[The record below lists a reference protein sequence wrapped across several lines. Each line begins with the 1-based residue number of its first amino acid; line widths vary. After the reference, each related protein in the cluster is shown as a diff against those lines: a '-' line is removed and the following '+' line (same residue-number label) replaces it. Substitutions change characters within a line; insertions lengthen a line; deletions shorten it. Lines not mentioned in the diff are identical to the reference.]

1 MTAPPRYGLAR
12 ELGRRAVVLGLA
24 VCLLGKSPPVRAG
37 SYLDRAWFLINEATR
52 ANEFLGRRL
61 YDRELARLVSQSA
74 EGRLQAAKD
83 TLVPKEVVLAHPHL
97 LLMLEHYERAAA
109 AAAEGDPPRYYEL
122 SRSAQDEEQLF
133 RGVLKQLGWSLPP
146 SKP

>member
-1 MTAPPRYGLAR
+1 M
-12 ELGRRAVVLGLA
+12 
-24 VCLLGKSPPVRAG
+24 
-37 SYLDRAWFLINEATR
+37 
-52 ANEFLGRRL
+52 
-61 YDRELARLVSQSA
+61 
-74 EGRLQAAKD
+74 
-83 TLVPKEVVLAHPHL
+83 VPKEVVLAHPHL